1 MRPILIALAL
11 LLSLPNLQS
20 ATAQPVDDVFLRSF
34 YWFRFVGG
42 KDVREYCQT
51 GQGDYYRLVYNA
63 IAREQIRTYDVKYP
77 RGGAAELTIRVIG
90 PAAVN
95 VINISEFTDI
105 LGPWRGYKLVRTMAA
120 ADVARLAEQLGQS
133 GAFGPLQVGFE
144 APSNDFYWAVA
155 SCRGGQFYFHVFH
168 YPSDGFRSVQFEKTL
183 FALDQSGIPFNAPRD
198 LPPSRFRGDPNYVWR
213 LKVGQ
218 DGPAY

>member
-11 LLSLPNLQS
+11 LLGQPLLQPVM
-20 ATAQPVDDVFLRSF
+20 AQPVDDVFLRSF

-77 RGGAAELTIRVIG
+77 RGGTPELTIRVMG
-90 PAAVN
+90 PAVQN
-95 VINISEFTDI
+95 VINISEFNDI
-105 LGPWRGYKLVRTMAA
+105 LGPWRGYKQVRAVSA
-120 ADVARLAEQLGQS
+120 PDVARLVEELGQN
-133 GAFGPLQVGFE
+133 GAFAPLQVGFE

-155 SCRGGQFYFHVFH
+155 SCRSGQFYFHVFH
-168 YPSDGFRSVQFEKTL
+168 YPTDGFRGLQFDKTL
-183 FALDQSGIPFNAPRD
+183 FGLDQSGIPVNQPRD

-218 DGPAY
+218 DGPVY